1 MNQTRQILHSAFAI
15 KKAYDG
21 LWDTIQEK
29 YGLTRV
35 EIDVLSFL
43 ANNPDCDTASSI
55 VEYRKIAKSHVSGA
69 VESLMEKGWI
79 LREQDN
85 RDRRCIHL
93 KLTDCASAAVD
104 EILHRQREFG
114 AAIRE
119 GISEEEMTVFGHMLE
134 KLTDNAR
141 KLSEE

>member
-1 MNQTRQILHSAFAI
+1 MNRTRQILHSAFAI

-21 LWDTIQEK
+21 LWDEIQEK

-43 ANNPDCDTASSI
+43 ANNPDCDTARAI
-55 VEYRKIAKSHVSGA
+55 VEYRMIAKSHVSGA
-69 VESLMEKGWI
+69 VESLLAKGWI
-79 LREQDN
+79 LREQDT

-93 KLTDCASAAVD
+93 KLTESASGAAE
-104 EILHRQREFG
+104 EILTRQRDFG
-114 AAIRE
+114 AAIRD
-119 GISEEEMTVFGHMLE
+119 GISEEEMTVFGNMLE